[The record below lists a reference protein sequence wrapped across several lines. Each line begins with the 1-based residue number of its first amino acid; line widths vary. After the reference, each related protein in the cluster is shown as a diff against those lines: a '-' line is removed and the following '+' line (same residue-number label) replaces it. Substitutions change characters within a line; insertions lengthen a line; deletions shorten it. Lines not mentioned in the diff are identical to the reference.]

1 MRALLDTNLFVS
13 YLLTPPG
20 RSGTVGRI
28 VEAAFGGEFTLLLPE
43 EVPREL
49 GESIAAKPFLRDRI
63 DAGDLLAF
71 ITLLR
76 EIAELLPAIEEP
88 YPVVT
93 RDPDDDYLLA
103 HALLASADYLVSG
116 DKDLLSLVPVEGLT
130 VLSPAEFAR
139 LL

>member
-20 RSGTVGRI
+20 RSGTIGRI
-28 VEAAFGGEFTLLLPE
+28 VEAAFAGEFTLLLPE
-43 EVPREL
+43 EVPQEL
-49 GESIAAKPFLRDRI
+49 RAAIAAKPFLRDRI
-63 DAGDLLAF
+63 DEGDLDAF

-76 EIAELLPAIEEP
+76 EVAELLPPIEEP
-88 YPVVT
+88 YPIVT

-103 HALLASADYLVSG
+103 HALLAGAEYLVSG
-116 DKDLLSLVPVEGLT
+116 DKHLLTLGPVEGL
-130 VLSPAEFAR
+130 VILSPADFAH